1 MAEAYI
7 VEACRTAVGK
17 RGGSLSQV
25 HSADLGAHVL
35 KALVER
41 SGVDPNAV
49 EDVIF
54 GCIDQ
59 LGMQAGDIARTA
71 WLVAGFSEDIP
82 GVTIDRQCGSSQQAI
97 HFAAQGVM
105 SGTQDIVIAGGVQNM
120 STIPIG
126 SAGRAGKQMGFPSA
140 FHDSPGWVKRYGT
153 EPVSQFHGA
162 ELIAEKW
169 NISREDMEVFALESH
184 RRARQAQT
192 EGRFEREIAPLGDFK
207 VDEGPRDTSL
217 EKMASLPLL
226 EGAKYLTAA
235 VSSPTNDAASA
246 LLIASEKAVKEHG
259 LKPRARIHHVSV
271 RGADP
276 IYMLTGPINATEY
289 ALKKTGMSLDDIDL
303 VEINEAF
310 APVVLAWQKE
320 TGADLNKVNVNG
332 GAIALGHPI
341 GATGGRLMTTLLH
354 ELERTGKRYGL
365 QTMCEGGGQANVTI
379 IERL

>member
-1 MAEAYI
+1 MPEAYI
-7 VEACRTAVGK
+7 VDAVRTPVGK
-17 RGGSLSQV
+17 KKGGLADA
-25 HSADLGAHVL
+25 HPADLGAHVL
-35 KALVER
+35 LEI
-41 SGVDPNAV
+41 VDRTGIDPAAV
-49 EDVIF
+49 EDVVF
-54 GCIDQ
+54 GCLDQ
-59 LGMQAGDIARTA
+59 IGPQAGDIARTA
-71 WLVAGFSEDIP
+71 WLAAGLPEEVP
-82 GVTIDRQCGSSQQAI
+82 GTTIDRQCGSSQQAI

-192 EGRFEREIAPLGDFK
+192 EGRFEREIVPLGDFK

-354 ELERTGKRYGL
+354 ELERTGGRFGL

-379 IERL
+379 IERV

>member
-25 HSADLGAHVL
+25 HSADPGAHVL
-35 KALVER
+35 KAVVER

-126 SAGRAGKQMGFPSA
+126 SAFRAAEAIGLDQADPFSGSK
-140 FHDSPGWVKRYGT
+140 GWVARYGDQPAT
-153 EPVSQFHGA
+153 QFHGA
-162 ELIAEKW
+162 ELICEK
-169 NISREDMEVFALESH
+169 
-184 RRARQAQT
+184 
-192 EGRFEREIAPLGDFK
+192 
-207 VDEGPRDTSL
+207 
-217 EKMASLPLL
+217 
-226 EGAKYLTAA
+226 
-235 VSSPTNDAASA
+235 
-246 LLIASEKAVKEHG
+246 
-259 LKPRARIHHVSV
+259 
-271 RGADP
+271 
-276 IYMLTGPINATEY
+276 
-289 ALKKTGMSLDDIDL
+289 
-303 VEINEAF
+303 
-310 APVVLAWQKE
+310 
-320 TGADLNKVNVNG
+320 
-332 GAIALGHPI
+332 
-341 GATGGRLMTTLLH
+341 
-354 ELERTGKRYGL
+354 
-365 QTMCEGGGQANVTI
+365 
-379 IERL
+379 

>member
-1 MAEAYI
+1 RHRHRL
-7 VEACRTAVGK
+7 CRGCRASGIDVPRLDRGRGV
-17 RGGSLSQV
+17 RGGRPGTGRPRPHRGLRPV
-25 HSADLGAHVL
+25 HSARIGLVREPRPVQGRRGRAAYPRRRHGARRAHHRQSARLGARVC
-35 KALVER
+35 KAVVER
-41 SGVDPNAV
+41 SGVAPNAV

-59 LGMQAGDIARTA
+59 LGMQPGDIARTA
-71 WLVAGFSEDIP
+71 WLVAGFSVDSP

-192 EGRFEREIAPLGDFK
+192 EGRFEREIVPLGDFK
-207 VDEGPRDTSL
+207 VDEGPRDTSV
-217 EKMASLPLL
+217 EKMAALPVL

-235 VSSPTNDAASA
+235 VSSPANDAACAS
-246 LLIASEKAVKEHG
+246 LIASEKAVKARGH
-259 LKPRARIHHVSV
+259 KPRARIHHVSV

-289 ALKKTGMSLDDIDL
+289 ALKKTGMSLDDID
-303 VEINEAF
+303 
-310 APVVLAWQKE
+310 
-320 TGADLNKVNVNG
+320 
-332 GAIALGHPI
+332 
-341 GATGGRLMTTLLH
+341 
-354 ELERTGKRYGL
+354 
-365 QTMCEGGGQANVTI
+365 
-379 IERL
+379 